1 MGRNRVSR
9 RCGRAWQNIAC
20 AFDSAD
26 EAAQGGRT
34 ICWSSSDRAPET
46 AAAHSEAGVTRV
58 GVVLE
63 ADARVA
69 RAQLVLALPPLL
81 YLAHRRRLVL
91 AHQVGQQP
99 DRRVVAQLP
108 RLALAHAPRHRAAYV
123 VGVVAQ
129 RAWMVRRSEMATW
142 AACGWKVHGLSVV
155 SEALGLS
162 CRVRRRAAHS
172 LQMQADEPVV
182 ASYGLTKTAALTT
195 LACGAAA
202 PSGRAPAAARSS
214 PPRSAP
220 A

>member
-20 AFDSAD
+20 AFESAD
-26 EAAQGGRT
+26 EAEQGGRT

-46 AAAHSEAGVTRV
+46 AAAHSEAGVPRV

-69 RAQLVLALPPLL
+69 RAQLVVALPPLL
-81 YLAHRRRLVL
+81 YLAHRRRLLL

-129 RAWMVRRSEMATW
+129 RAWRVRRSEMATW
-142 AACGWKVHGLSVV
+142 AASGWKATASRWYLRRWV
-155 SEALGLS
+155 SPAECEGGRPTAFR
-162 CRVRRRAAHS
+162 CRLTSPWWPAMASPRRR
-172 LQMQADEPVV
+172 L
-182 ASYGLTKTAALTT
+182 
-195 LACGAAA
+195 
-202 PSGRAPAAARSS
+202 
-214 PPRSAP
+214 
-220 A
+220 